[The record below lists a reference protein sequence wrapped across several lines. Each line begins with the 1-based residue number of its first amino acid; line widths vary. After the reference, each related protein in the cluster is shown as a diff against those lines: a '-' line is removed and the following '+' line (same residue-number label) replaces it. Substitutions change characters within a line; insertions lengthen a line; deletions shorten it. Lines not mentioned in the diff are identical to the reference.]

1 LSPDGLPLAVHPAA
15 EEDAVVAVWSR
26 LAALGQ
32 VSRGFV
38 TVRSEVWAFVQGERY
53 GALVLADRTV
63 RPGQVLEMVD
73 QVLAEA
79 ASAAVLAGGADRRLE
94 GAAGQRERTAARR
107 FRMPLHPDE
116 RESDVQPI
124 GDLQPAVAD
133 AERISAGS
141 SARAEN
147 VTSSEQTPA
156 AIASDGAL
164 DAGPSVELEPQA
176 ARSEVLDA
184 QPMAEA
190 IDVIE
195 SQADVLDPSEDT
207 TADPAPSK
215 GRAGGAV
222 DIIALAREFAGLLS
236 ERDDG
241 PA

>member
-116 RESDVQPI
+116 RETDVQPI
-124 GDLQPAVAD
+124 ADLEPAVAD

-141 SARAEN
+141 SARAE
-147 VTSSEQTPA
+147 TATASEQAPA

-176 ARSEVLDA
+176 ARPNVDA
-184 QPMAEA
+184 QPIAEA

-195 SQADVLDPSEDT
+195 SEADVLDASEDT